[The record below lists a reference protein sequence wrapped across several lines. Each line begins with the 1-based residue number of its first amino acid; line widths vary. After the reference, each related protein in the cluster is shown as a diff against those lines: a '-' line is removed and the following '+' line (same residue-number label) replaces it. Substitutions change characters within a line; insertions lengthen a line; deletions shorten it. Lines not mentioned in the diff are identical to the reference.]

1 MVNRIGKPGDSMPP
15 WQRTARR
22 TRPGRPD
29 APPCRRLRRI
39 RWTLRFPCPQLCS
52 ALRLLSI
59 RKAKQ
64 TARERQGA
72 FGG

>member
-22 TRPGRPD
+22 TRPERPD
-29 APPCRRLRRI
+29 APPC
-39 RWTLRFPCPQLCS
+39 PQFCS